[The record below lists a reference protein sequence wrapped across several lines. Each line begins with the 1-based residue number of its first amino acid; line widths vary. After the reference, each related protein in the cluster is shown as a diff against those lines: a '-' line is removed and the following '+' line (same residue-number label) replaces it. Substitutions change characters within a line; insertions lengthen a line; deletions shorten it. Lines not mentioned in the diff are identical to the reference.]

1 MGATGSNNVLDG
13 GFGNDTLE
21 AGPGSLGTV
30 FVFHA
35 GYGIDAA
42 VGFDPAS
49 GHIVDMET
57 FGLADFGALQPYM
70 SQVGSDVVITINPA
84 TIFTLRDVSLSALGA
99 AQFDLV

>member
-1 MGATGSNNVLDG
+1 MLDG
-13 GFGNDTLE
+13 GFGNDTLV

-42 VGFDPAS
+42 IGFDPAS

-57 FGLADFGALQPYM
+57 FGLADFGALQPFM
-70 SQVGSDVVITINPA
+70 SQVGSDVVITINAA
-84 TIFTLRDVSLSALGA
+84 TIFTLRDVNLSALGA